1 MMYFKSPHVQVLLCL
16 DIGYPNYITP
26 ITIYKGDFNMGDFN
40 QHQLSL
46 SHWASPC
53 PWPCTQDRSH
63 VSLHPFGKSSFRSR
77 GIIPEVCAVLTLT
90 EPAGITVQQAAC
102 ENMPGAVHTQKQS
115 CPLLLCSLK
124 NTLKPKSF
132 LRGCSKRPAV
142 LLQAFHWELLSS
154 SQPGLDLQHCRGS
167 AQKRD

>member
-1 MMYFKSPHVQVLLCL
+1 M
-16 DIGYPNYITP
+16 
-26 ITIYKGDFNMGDFN
+26 
-40 QHQLSL
+40 
-46 SHWASPC
+46 
-53 PWPCTQDRSH
+53 
-63 VSLHPFGKSSFRSR
+63 
-77 GIIPEVCAVLTLT
+77 LTLT
-90 EPAGITVQQAAC
+90 EPAGSTVQQAAR

-154 SQPGLDLQHCRGS
+154 TQPGLDLQHRRGS
-167 AQKRD
+167 AQKGD